1 MTTPNDS
8 RSTDTTIPE
17 TSKRR
22 RRSRWLAIALV
33 AAVAIAAAGSAAAFF
48 GRHHRWHDDE
58 FDGERVRYGVE
69 WMLHGVDP
77 TDAQVD
83 AITAI
88 AVDAHEDLTSLK
100 ERHRETREAFIAAF
114 TADEVDPKAI
124 ESLRTEIVSMADEGA
139 TRMAAAFTAA
149 ARELT
154 AEQRRELVARHER
167 RHRRHHDEPQEE

>member
-1 MTTPNDS
+1 MVVAYAAVTTGC
-8 RSTDTTIPE
+8 RVL
-17 TSKRR
+17 
-22 RRSRWLAIALV
+22 WLV

-88 AVDAHEDLTSLK
+88 AVDAPRGTTTQGHD
-100 ERHRETREAFIAAF
+100 HREPPHQTN
-114 TADEVDPKAI
+114 
-124 ESLRTEIVSMADEGA
+124 
-139 TRMAAAFTAA
+139 
-149 ARELT
+149 
-154 AEQRRELVARHER
+154 
-167 RHRRHHDEPQEE
+167 